1 MSKSPFK
8 MPGFSGFKESIENIT
23 NTVTSGLG
31 AKNNKKPDN
40 NELIALLQ
48 EEDTKKEEVETAIS
62 NKTDNKETL
71 V

>member
-48 EEDTKKEEVETAIS
+48 EENTKKEEVDQAI
-62 NKTDNKETL
+62 NTRNNKETL
-71 V
+71 I

>member
-8 MPGFSGFKESIENIT
+8 MPGFSGFKESMENIT

-31 AKNNKKPDN
+31 AKNNKKPNN

-48 EEDTKKEEVETAIS
+48 EENTKKEEVDQAI
-62 NKTDNKETL
+62 NTRNNKETL
-71 V
+71 I